1 MPSVPPVTKALLLA
15 CGLVYVLQLVLGEL
29 AVLPFRLWPAGEYV
43 RLFEGQTVTVGFL
56 PWQLFTYGFMH
67 EGETHLL
74 FNLLALWMFGGDV
87 ERVLEPRRYLLY
99 VLTCI
104 VGAGLIQL
112 VVTTLA
118 AQGGELHYTVGASG
132 GVFGV
137 LLAFGMAFPNRQVML
152 LIPPIPMKARTL
164 VVVYGVVE
172 LVLGVTGTRT
182 GIAHF
187 AHLGGMVFGF
197 LMLQYWR
204 RRWPFKPRPQGG
216 S

>member
-1 MPSVPPVTKALLLA
+1 MPPVPPVTKALLLA
-15 CGLVYVLQLVLGEL
+15 CGLVYLLQLVQGEV
-29 AVLPFRLWPAGEYV
+29 AMLPFMLWPAGDYP
-43 RLFEGQTVTVGFL
+43 LGMHQGQMVTVGFL

-67 EGETHLL
+67 GSETHLL

-87 ERVLEPRRYLLY
+87 ERVLGARRYLQY

-112 VVTTLA
+112 VVATLA
-118 AQGGELHYTVGASG
+118 AQGGHPYPTVGASG

-187 AHLGGMVFGF
+187 AHLGGMLFGF
-197 LMLQYWR
+197 LLLQYWR
-204 RRWPFKPRPQGG
+204 GRWPFERRRP
-216 S
+216 

>member
-1 MPSVPPVTKALLLA
+1 MPPVPPVTKALLLA
-15 CGLVYVLQLVLGEL
+15 CGLVYVLQLLLGEV
-29 AVLPFRLWPAGEYV
+29 AMLPFMLWPAGDYA
-43 RLFEGQTVTVGFL
+43 LGMHQGQMITVGFF

-67 EGETHLL
+67 GGEAHLL

-87 ERVLEPRRYLLY
+87 ERVLGPRRYLLY

-112 VVTTLA
+112 VVATLS
-118 AQGGELHYTVGASG
+118 AQGGEPYPTVGASG
-132 GVFGV
+132 GVFGI

-164 VVVYGVVE
+164 VVVYGAVE
-172 LVLGVTGTRT
+172 LVLGVSGTRT

-187 AHLGGMVFGF
+187 AHLGGMLFGF
-197 LMLQYWR
+197 LLLQYWR
-204 RRWPFKPRPQGG
+204 GRWPFGRRP
-216 S
+216 